1 MVLEAVLLSHP
12 AVAEAAVI
20 ACPDDEA
27 GEIPWAFVVRREAV
41 SAGDL
46 ITFVAQRVAPHE
58 KIRRAGN
65 EVPKSRSGKILRRVL
80 AERNACHDPGRDRAM
95 RQQHAGWR

>member
-1 MVLEAVLLSHP
+1 MAPAVLEAVLLSHP

-58 KIRRAGN
+58 KIRRL
-65 EVPKSRSGKILRRVL
+65 ETRSRS
-80 AERNACHDPGRDRAM
+80 PGRARSC
-95 RQQHAGWR
+95 AGYLPREMHVTIPAGTAR